1 MADEMRAFD
10 AELSA
15 QGFEVGD
22 KLLEPEG
29 LVGAFGTA
37 MAAQIVGDAAEMR
50 SQLLDNPVPSVPLAT
65 DYQVIVDDDAQRLG
79 GRTIADAH
87 THVMISGPGAPSCGN
102 DVRAELCPGELSH
115 VRDE

>member
-15 QGFEVGD
+15 QGFEVCD

-29 LVGAFGTA
+29 LVGTFGTA

-50 SQLLDNPVPSVPLAT
+50 S
-65 DYQVIVDDDAQRLG
+65 
-79 GRTIADAH
+79 
-87 THVMISGPGAPSCGN
+87 
-102 DVRAELCPGELSH
+102 
-115 VRDE
+115 

>member
-50 SQLLDNPVPSVPLAT
+50 SELLDNPVPNMTAC
-65 DYQVIVDDDAQRLG
+65 
-79 GRTIADAH
+79 ADAVAEEH
-87 THVMISGPGAPSCGN
+87 RRPVADDRVFGANWLRHLGIKEPW
-102 DVRAELCPGELSH
+102 
-115 VRDE
+115 